1 MAMQSSSIDGDVVP
15 GYRPVSLLAVAALVA
30 GLISAL
36 ALLSPVAWAVP
47 LLAVGLAVAA
57 LRDVAARPGDP
68 AETDAPGSR
77 IDAKTG
83 RWMAVLGLALALG
96 FGAQAVAGRL
106 VWRSIAGRRAES
118 AARMFLEMVRQDRMA
133 DAYKCCLPQVMPMT
147 MERPSMMQEPPTPEQ
162 TARKAEA
169 ALRGMEVIQSI
180 QGCGADI
187 PIELRCTGAE
197 ARMKDAWIVHVRV
210 GPCTSGKTLRVRML
224 MESRPVARG
233 QRLYDNW
240 MVAGIAFEDDG

>member
-1 MAMQSSSIDGDVVP
+1 MGMEASSIDGDVVP
-15 GYRPVSLLAVAALVA
+15 GYRPVSLLAVGALGAGAA
-30 GLISAL
+30 SAL
-36 ALLSPVAWAVP
+36 ALLSPAAWAVP

-57 LRDVAARPGDP
+57 LRDVAARPGDLPEAAAAGGP
-68 AETDAPGSR
+68 ADR
-77 IDAKTG
+77 KTG

-96 FGAQAVAGRL
+96 FGSQAVAGRL
-106 VWRSIAGRRAES
+106 VWRSIAGRRAED
-118 AARMFLEMVRQDRMA
+118 AARMFLGMVQQDRMA

-180 QGCGADI
+180 QGCGADV
-187 PIELRCTGAE
+187 PVELRCTGAE

-210 GPCTSGKTLRVRML
+210 GPCASGKTLRVRML
-224 MESRPVARG
+224 MESRPVTRG
-233 QRLYDNW
+233 ARLYDNW
-240 MVAGIAFEDDG
+240 MVAGIAFDEDR